1 MFWQLFFLVGPTAQ
15 YECLWM
21 IVTLNAPCTFLV
33 DFPAIHLSYLCL
45 QVSIACWHPWGN
57 LSQTSHPSYLWLKP
71 RAGATFFNASRSLP
85 AVFAALRGW
94 ADVEGWGEVPGWPDG
109 YCIWYYH
116 GLLQKTIATCITYVS
131 QIFQYII
138 ICMYVCMYVYIYIY
152 TNTHNLI
159 KWFFISYV
167 WKARSGSPVDGE
179 FWPRSKRWPW
189 SSQQLTQLLEC
200 CPHIGSGNFECLLIQ
215 TYDIIIYTYIYIY
228 LRI

>member
-1 MFWQLFFLVGPTAQ
+1 MFWQLFFLVGPTAR

-57 LSQTSHPSYLWLKP
+57 LSPTSHPSYLWLKP

-94 ADVEGWGEVPGWPDG
+94 ADVEGWGEVPGWLDG

-116 GLLQKTIATCITYVS
+116 GLLQKTIATCITHVS
-131 QIFQYII
+131 QIFQYILI
-138 ICMYVCMYVYIYIY
+138 CMYVYIYIQI
-152 TNTHNLI
+152 LI
-159 KWFFISYV
+159 ISSNGFLLAMCEKHAPEAQ
-167 WKARSGSPVDGE
+167 WMENFDPGRSVDLGAA
-179 FWPRSKRWPW
+179 S
-189 SSQQLTQLLEC
+189 
-200 CPHIGSGNFECLLIQ
+200 N
-215 TYDIIIYTYIYIY
+215 
-228 LRI
+228 